1 MLQSVSHTD
10 RIITQM
16 MELHRLLRKHTDTL
30 PHTKGM
36 SPVNWPQLHALML
49 LTENEGMT
57 MKELAQA
64 LKITAPSATSFVNR
78 LVALRWVKRHADP
91 KNRKLVRVKVTE
103 SGNKMLRESM
113 QEKNRILRKVFGL
126 MREKD
131 QNEFARI
138 LQELC
143 SAISAGQQSL
153 S

>member
-1 MLQSVSHTD
+1 ML
-10 RIITQM
+10 I
-16 MELHRLLRKHTDTL
+16 
-30 PHTKGM
+30 
-36 SPVNWPQLHALML
+36 
-49 LTENEGMT
+49 TENEGMT

-103 SGNKMLRESM
+103 NGDKMLRESM

-143 SAISAGQQSL
+143 SAISAGQKSL